1 MRPLRRHPAV
11 TLVCLLLVAV
21 FVASGCSG
29 VYRYNVTLPD
39 VPTSAQSSEI
49 WSADGRL
56 ITTLHGE
63 QNREIVSLDQI
74 NPTLLCSVVAIEDER
89 FWEHGGVDIRGL
101 ARAFVRNAEAG
112 EVVEGGSTITQQLVD
127 VTYRDPEAREAG
139 GKAREIVRAIQLER
153 EFEKEVI
160 LNRYLNIV
168 YFGASSY
175 GAEAASQQYFGHP
188 ASELT
193 WGEASLIAGLIQ
205 APSRLDP
212 YNNPEGAQERRSLV
226 LDNILRLSQE
236 GNTPY
241 CDMTQAE
248 YEAAREEPVT
258 PQRREEELYPAGHYV
273 EAVKHWFLYDE
284 DFGRFLEDHGYTNT
298 LDAREQLL
306 LEGGLRIDT
315 AINLDKQALAE
326 QAINNVLL
334 PENTEWPVAALT
346 AIDPTNGYVEAM
358 VGGPD
363 FWDPELSYAQYDF
376 ASVGRRQ
383 TGSSFKPFV
392 LATALEQTENG
403 TADLPPQALIDAP
416 VAARIDLGGGRFWE
430 PRNAADGQGYGLMTI
445 EDATVNSVNTAY
457 ANLMMTVGPEN
468 AIEMAARL
476 GVESP
481 MQPFPSAVLGTNLL
495 TTVDMATAYATFAA
509 HGVHHAPVFVTRI
522 TLADGSVLYEAID
535 DPTKQGEQVITP
547 RVADTV
553 TAILRQVVER
563 GTAQRNGHLAGN
575 RPAAGK
581 TGSTN
586 DNYDAYFVGYTPQL
600 VTAVW
605 IGYPGENRPLDA
617 RTGLPIRVFGGTWPT
632 QIWNGFMSAATYGQ
646 DIVDFAP
653 MPAWTAPSTT
663 STAAQPRAVPNV
675 VGMPLAQAREV
686 LRQSGF
692 VEATT
697 AEVSTAAP
705 DTVLRQDPAAGAL
718 HNPAIAVTLVV
729 AARPDATVPNVVGQS
744 QASATAAL
752 QGAGFAVSPQSQANP
767 AGGTAPGIVWLQDPV
782 AGGGRPPGST
792 ITIWVQPA
800 DPAATT
806 TTTAPVETTT
816 TTAAPTTTTA
826 APTTTTASTAPPP
839 P

>member
-1 MRPLRRHPAV
+1 MRPLRRHPAAT
-11 TLVCLLLVAV
+11 TLMALLAAV
-21 FVASGCSG
+21 LLASSCSG

-49 WSADGRL
+49 WSGDPEPRL

-63 QNREIVSLDQI
+63 QNREIVALDQI
-74 NPTLLCSVVAIEDER
+74 DPTLLCAVVAIEDER

-139 GKAREIVRAIQLER
+139 GKAREIVRALQLER
-153 EFEKEVI
+153 EFEKETI
-160 LNRYLNIV
+160 LERYLNIV

-175 GAEAASQQYFGHP
+175 GAEAASQQYFDHP

-193 WGEASLIAGLIQ
+193 WGESALIAGLIQ

-212 YNNPEGAQERRSLV
+212 YRNPDGAQERRQLV

-236 GNTPY
+236 GETPY
-241 CDMTQAE
+241 CDMTEADYQ
-248 YEAAREEPVT
+248 AAREEPVA
-258 PQRREEELYPAGHYV
+258 PEIHEEQQYPAAHYV
-273 EAVKHWFLYDE
+273 EAVKRWFLYDE

-315 AINLDKQALAE
+315 AINLDQQALAE
-326 QAINNVLL
+326 QAIAQVI
-334 PENTEWPVAALT
+334 PPDRTDWPVAALT
-346 AIDPTNGYVEAM
+346 AMDPDNGHVVAM

-363 FWDPELSYAQYDF
+363 FWDTSLEYAQYDF

-383 TGSSFKPFV
+383 TGSAFKPFV
-392 LATALEQTENG
+392 LAAALEQTANG
-403 TADLPPQALIDAP
+403 VAQLPPQALIDAP
-416 VAARIDLGGGRFWE
+416 VAARIPLGGDRFWE

-457 ANLMMTVGPEN
+457 ANLMMMVGPEN
-468 AIEMAARL
+468 AIEMAQRL
-476 GVESP
+476 GVQSP

-495 TTVDMATAYATFAA
+495 TTVDMATAYATFAS
-509 HGVHHAPVFVTRI
+509 HGVRHRPVFVTRI
-522 TLADGSVLYEAID
+522 TLADGTVLYESAEFEG
-535 DPTKQGEQVITP
+535 GEQAIT
-547 RVADTV
+547 RQVADTV
-553 TAILRQVVER
+553 TGILQGVITR
-563 GTAQRNGHLAGN
+563 GTAARNGHLAGN

-586 DNYDAYFVGYTPQL
+586 NNYDAYFVGYTTDL
-600 VTAVW
+600 VAAVW

-617 RTGLPIRVFGGTWPT
+617 RSGLPIRVFGGTWPT

-646 DIVDFAP
+646 PITDFDAAP
-653 MPAWTAPSTT
+653 PWAAPSTT
-663 STAAQPRAVPNV
+663 STALQPRAVPNV
-675 VGMPLAQAREV
+675 VGMTLAQAREA
-686 LRQSGF
+686 LRVAGF
-692 VEATT
+692 VEAV
-697 AEVSTAAP
+697 AYEVSTSAP
-705 DTVLRQDPAAGAL
+705 DTVLGQDPAGGTIL
-718 HNPAIAVTLVV
+718 NPAIAVTLRV
-729 AARPDATVPNVVGQS
+729 AARADATVANVVGQT
-744 QASATAAL
+744 QAAATATL
-752 QGAGFAVSPQSQANP
+752 QGAGFVVSAQSQANP
-767 AGGTAPGIVWLQDPV
+767 AGGTPPGVVWQQSPT
-782 AGGGRPPGST
+782 GGGQPPGST

-800 DPAATT
+800 DPG
-806 TTTAPVETTT
+806 TT

-826 APTTTTASTAPPP
+826 APTTTTAAPTTTAPPP
-839 P
+839 ETTTTAAPP